1 MPAVKIN
8 TLMRKA
14 TPAPAPGTD
23 EWKQKIT
30 ASKVASVVCKSPWTS
45 KFALHAEMTGRYEAD
60 PINPAVLEAGN
71 LLEPAVADWFQLH
84 NPGVE
89 VRECKKR
96 NTPVWWVDK
105 DNADF
110 AATPDRI
117 LVDKASGE
125 VTALL
130 EIKTARVASEWGE
143 EGTDEIP
150 EHYRLQALWQMKC
163 TGVKTVIF
171 AVLHAGLRFATY
183 RVDWSYADVAWL
195 TAEAEVF
202 MKSVRTGNT
211 PDYREEPGAFS
222 TYEVLRY
229 YFPECNGEAVMLSD
243 DLVYRTRRA
252 KRLKRLAARA
262 ENIVETELTAV
273 MGNASAGVDYAN
285 RTVARRSQRKT
296 PKGFS
301 RTWVTMV

>member
-1 MPAVKIN
+1 MKIN

-23 EWKQKIT
+23 EWKRKIT
-30 ASKVASVVCKSPWTS
+30 ASKIAAVVCKSPYTS

-71 LLEPAVADWFQLH
+71 LLEPAVAGWYQLH

-117 LVDKASGE
+117 LVDKATGE

-130 EIKTARVASEWGE
+130 EIKTARVASVWGE
-143 EGTDEIP
+143 EGTGEVP
-150 EHYRLQALWQMKC
+150 EHYKLQALWQMKC
-163 TGVKTVIF
+163 TGVRTVIF

-183 RVDWSYADVAWL
+183 RAEWDAAAVEELTAAATDFMAAVRAGKTPSYA
-195 TAEAEVF
+195 
-202 MKSVRTGNT
+202 
-211 PDYREEPGAFS
+211 EEPAAYS

-243 DLVYRTRRA
+243 DVIYRARRA
-252 KRLKRLAARA
+252 KRLKRLANLADM
-262 ENIVETELTAV
+262 TAKNALAAQ

-285 RTVARRSQRKT
+285 HTVARRSQRKT
-296 PKGFS
+296 PKGLS
-301 RTWVTMV
+301 RPWVTIV

>member
-1 MPAVKIN
+1 MKIN
-8 TLMRKA
+8 TLMSRA
-14 TPAPAPGTD
+14 TPAPAPGSD

-45 KFALHAEMTGRYEAD
+45 KFALHAEMTGRYESD

-71 LLEPAVADWFQLH
+71 LLEPAVAGWYALH

-96 NTPVWWVDK
+96 NTPVWWVARDSE
-105 DNADF
+105 DF

-117 LVDKASGE
+117 LVDKETGE

-150 EHYRLQALWQMKC
+150 EHYKLQALWQMKC

-183 RVDWSYADVAWL
+183 RVDWDHADVAWL

-202 MKSVRTGNT
+202 MKSVRTGKT
-211 PDYREEPGAFS
+211 PDYKEEPGAFS

-262 ENIVETELTAV
+262 EDIVKTELTAV

-301 RTWVTMV
+301 RPWVNMV

>member
-1 MPAVKIN
+1 MKIN
-8 TLMRKA
+8 TLMRRA
-14 TPAPAPGTD
+14 VPAPAPGTD

-45 KFALHAEMTGRYEAD
+45 KFALHAEMTGRYESD
-60 PINPAVLEAGN
+60 PINPAVLETGN

-96 NTPVWWVDK
+96 GTPVWWVDQ

-117 LVDKASGE
+117 LVDKATGE

-143 EGTDEIP
+143 EGTDEVP
-150 EHYRLQALWQMKC
+150 EHYKLQALWQMRC
-163 TGVKTVIF
+163 TGVRTVIF

-183 RVDWSYADVAWL
+183 RVEWNRYSIYELVDAATD
-195 TAEAEVF
+195 F
-202 MKSVRTGNT
+202 MDAVRTGRT

-243 DLVYRTRRA
+243 DLVYRTSRA
-252 KRLKRLAARA
+252 KRLKKLAARA
-262 ENIVETELTAV
+262 EAIVKNELTTV

-296 PKGFS
+296 AKGLS
-301 RTWVTMV
+301 KPWVTIV

>member
-1 MPAVKIN
+1 MKIS

-14 TPAPAPGTD
+14 APAAAPGSD
-23 EWKQKIT
+23 EWKKKLT
-30 ASKVASVVCKSPWTS
+30 ASKIAAVVCKSPWIS
-45 KFALHAEMTGRYEAD
+45 KFALHAEMTGRYESD
-60 PINPAVLEAGN
+60 PINPEVLEAGN
-71 LLEPAVADWFQLH
+71 ILEPAVADWYARH

-96 NTPVWWVDK
+96 NTSVWWVDPA
-105 DNADF
+105 NEDF

-117 LVDKASGE
+117 LVDRETGE

-143 EGTDEIP
+143 EGTDEVP

-163 TGVKTVIF
+163 AGVQTVIF

-183 RVDWSYADVAWL
+183 RVTSDWS
-195 TAEAEVF
+195 AEAELTVAANKF
-202 MKSVRTGNT
+202 MESVRTGET
-211 PDYREEPGAFS
+211 PSYAEEPAAFS

-243 DLVYRTRRA
+243 DVIYRARRA
-252 KRLKRLAARA
+252 KRLKKLANLADMTAKNALAAQ
-262 ENIVETELTAV
+262 
-273 MGNASAGVDYAN
+273 MGNASVGVDYAN

-296 PKGFS
+296 PKGLS
-301 RTWVTMV
+301 RPWVTIV

>member
-1 MPAVKIN
+1 MKIN
-8 TLMRKA
+8 TLMRRA
-14 TPAPAPGTD
+14 TPAPAPGSD

-45 KFALHAEMTGRYEAD
+45 KFALHAEMTGRYESD

-71 LLEPAVADWFQLH
+71 LLEPAVADWYALH

-117 LVDKASGE
+117 LVDKATGE

-143 EGTDEIP
+143 EGTDEVP

-163 TGVKTVIF
+163 TGVRTVIF
-171 AVLHAGLRFATY
+171 AVLHAGLRFAIY
-183 RVDWSYADVAWL
+183 RVNWNYSDIAWL

-202 MKSVRTGNT
+202 MKAVRTGET
-211 PDYREEPGAFS
+211 PSYAEEPAAFS
-222 TYEVLRY
+222 TYEVFRY

-243 DLVYRTRRA
+243 DVIYRARRA
-252 KRLKRLAARA
+252 KRLKRLANLAD
-262 ENIVETELTAV
+262 ITAKNALAAQ

-296 PKGFS
+296 HKGHS
-301 RTWVTMV
+301 RPWVTIV

>member
-1 MPAVKIN
+1 MKIN
-8 TLMRKA
+8 TLMRRA
-14 TPAPAPGTD
+14 VPAPAPGSD

-45 KFALHAEMTGRYEAD
+45 KFALHAEMTGRYEPD
-60 PINPAVLEAGN
+60 TINPAVLEAGN
-71 LLEPAVADWFQLH
+71 ILESAVADWFQLH

-96 NTPVWWVDK
+96 GNPVWWVDR
-105 DNADF
+105 DSDDF

-117 LVDKASGE
+117 LVDRETGE

-143 EGTDEIP
+143 EDTDQVP
-150 EHYRLQALWQMKC
+150 EHYKLQALWQMRC
-163 TGVKTVIF
+163 TGVRTVIF

-183 RVDWSYADVAWL
+183 RVEHDRDDIYELVDAATD
-195 TAEAEVF
+195 F
-202 MKSVRTGNT
+202 MDAVRTGRT
-211 PDYREEPGAFS
+211 PDYKEEPGAFS
-222 TYEVLRY
+222 TYEVLRH

-262 ENIVETELTAV
+262 EDIVKTELTAV

-285 RTVARRSQRKT
+285 RTVARRHQRKT

-301 RTWVTMV
+301 RPWVTMV

>member
-1 MPAVKIN
+1 MKIN

-23 EWKQKIT
+23 EWKRKIT
-30 ASKVASVVCKSPWTS
+30 ASEVASVVCKNPWTS
-45 KFALHAEMTGRYEAD
+45 KFALHADMTGRYEPE
-60 PINPAVLEAGN
+60 PINPAVLETGN
-71 LLEPAVADWFQLH
+71 ILEPAVADWYARH
-84 NPGVE
+84 NHGVE

-96 NTPVWWVDK
+96 NTPVWWVDQA
-105 DNADF
+105 NEDF

-117 LVDKASGE
+117 LVDKATGE

-150 EHYRLQALWQMKC
+150 EHYRLQALWQMRC
-163 TGVKTVIF
+163 TGVRTVIF

-183 RVDWSYADVAWL
+183 RVEYDRDDIYELVDAATD
-195 TAEAEVF
+195 F
-202 MKSVRTGNT
+202 MDAVRTGRT
-211 PDYREEPGAFS
+211 PDYKEEPGAFS

-262 ENIVETELTAV
+262 EDIVKTELTAV

-285 RTVARRSQRKT
+285 RTIARRSQRKT

-301 RTWVTMV
+301 RPWVAMV

>member
-1 MPAVKIN
+1 MKIN
-8 TLMRKA
+8 TLMRRA
-14 TPAPAPGTD
+14 TPAATPGSD

-45 KFALHAEMTGRYEAD
+45 KFALHAEMTGRYESD

-71 LLEPAVADWFQLH
+71 ILEPAVADWYARH
-84 NPGVE
+84 NPAVE

-96 NTPVWWVDK
+96 STPVWWVDP
-105 DNADF
+105 ASEDF

-117 LVDKASGE
+117 LVDRETGE

-143 EGTDEIP
+143 EGTDEVP
-150 EHYRLQALWQMKC
+150 EHYRLQALWQMRC
-163 TGVKTVIF
+163 TGVRTVIF

-183 RVDWSYADVAWL
+183 CVEYDRDDVYELVDAATD
-195 TAEAEVF
+195 F
-202 MKSVRTGNT
+202 MDAVRTGRT

-229 YFPECNGEAVMLSD
+229 YFPECNGEAVMLGD

-252 KRLKRLAARA
+252 KHLKKLAARA
-262 ENIVETELTAV
+262 EAVVKNELTAV

-296 PKGFS
+296 AKGLS
-301 RTWVTMV
+301 KPWVTIV

>member
-1 MPAVKIN
+1 MKIN
-8 TLMRKA
+8 TLMRRA
-14 TPAPAPGTD
+14 VPAPAPGTD
-23 EWKQKIT
+23 EWKRKIT

-60 PINPAVLEAGN
+60 PINPAVLEFGN
-71 LLEPAVADWFQLH
+71 LAEPLVAQWYQLH

-96 NTPVWWVDK
+96 GTPVWWVARDSE
-105 DNADF
+105 DF

-117 LVDKASGE
+117 LVDKATGE

-143 EGTDEIP
+143 EDTDEIP

-183 RVDWSYADVAWL
+183 RVEWDYTDVAWL
-195 TAEAEVF
+195 EAEATVF
-202 MKSVRTGNT
+202 MDAVRSGKT
-211 PDYREEPGAFS
+211 PSYAEEPAAFS

-229 YFPECNGEAVMLSD
+229 YFPECNGESVLLSD
-243 DLVYRTRRA
+243 DVIYKARRA
-252 KRLKRLAARA
+252 KRLKRLA
-262 ENIVETELTAV
+262 NTADAIAKNALAAQ

-296 PKGFS
+296 SKGFS
-301 RTWVTMV
+301 RPWVTIV

>member
-1 MPAVKIN
+1 MKIN
-8 TLMRKA
+8 TLMRRA

-23 EWKQKIT
+23 EWKKKLT
-30 ASKVASVVCKSPWTS
+30 ASKIAAAVCKSPYTS
-45 KFALHAEMTGRYEAD
+45 KFALHAEMTGRYESD

-71 LLEPAVADWFQLH
+71 LLEPAVADWYARH

-89 VRECKKR
+89 VRECTKR

-105 DNADF
+105 DNDDF

-117 LVDKASGE
+117 LVGRETGD

-163 TGVKTVIF
+163 TGVRTVIF

-183 RVDWSYADVAWL
+183 RVEWDAAAVEEL
-195 TAEAEVF
+195 TAAAVDF
-202 MKSVRTGNT
+202 MDAVRTGET
-211 PDYREEPGAFS
+211 PSYAEEPAAYS

-243 DLVYRTRRA
+243 DVIYRARRA
-252 KRLKRLAARA
+252 KRLKKLANLADMTAKNALAAQ
-262 ENIVETELTAV
+262 

-285 RTVARRSQRKT
+285 HTVARRSQRKT
-296 PKGFS
+296 AKGFS
-301 RTWVTMV
+301 RPWVTIV

>member
-1 MPAVKIN
+1 MKIN
-8 TLMRKA
+8 TLMRRA

-45 KFALHAEMTGRYEAD
+45 KFALHAEMTGRYESD
-60 PINPAVLEAGN
+60 PINPAVLEDGN
-71 LLEPAVADWFQLH
+71 LLEPAVADWYALH

-117 LVDKASGE
+117 LADKETGE
-125 VTALL
+125 VIALL

-183 RVDWSYADVAWL
+183 RVDWNYADVAWL
-195 TAEAEVF
+195 TVEAEVF
-202 MKSVRTGNT
+202 MNAVRTGNT

-252 KRLKRLAARA
+252 KRLKRLASLAD
-262 ENIVETELTAV
+262 ITAKNALAAQ

-296 PKGFS
+296 TKGYS
-301 RTWVTMV
+301 RPWVTIV

>member
-1 MPAVKIN
+1 
-8 TLMRKA
+8 
-14 TPAPAPGTD
+14 
-23 EWKQKIT
+23 
-30 ASKVASVVCKSPWTS
+30 
-45 KFALHAEMTGRYEAD
+45 MTGRYESD
-60 PINPAVLEAGN
+60 PINPEILEMGN
-71 LLEPAVADWFQLH
+71 LLEPYVADWYALH
-84 NPGVE
+84 NPGVQ

-96 NTPVWWVDK
+96 GTPVWWVDST
-105 DNADF
+105 DEDF

-117 LVDKASGE
+117 LVDKATGE

-143 EGTDEIP
+143 EGTDEVP
-150 EHYRLQALWQMKC
+150 EHYKLQALWQMRC
-163 TGVKTVIF
+163 TGVRTVIF

-183 RVDWSYADVAWL
+183 RVEWNRYNIYELVDAATD
-195 TAEAEVF
+195 F
-202 MKSVRTGNT
+202 MDAVRTGRT

-252 KRLKRLAARA
+252 KRLKKLAARA
-262 ENIVETELTAV
+262 EAIVKNELTAV

-285 RTVARRSQRKT
+285 RTIARRSQRKT
-296 PKGFS
+296 AKGLS
-301 RTWVTMV
+301 KPWVTIV

>member
-1 MPAVKIN
+1 MKIN
-8 TLMRKA
+8 TLMRRA
-14 TPAPAPGTD
+14 VPAPAPGTD

-60 PINPAVLEAGN
+60 PINPEILEMGN
-71 LLEPAVADWFQLH
+71 LLEPYVADWYALH
-84 NPGVE
+84 NPGVQ

-96 NTPVWWVDK
+96 GTPVWWVDK
-105 DNADF
+105 ANDDF

-117 LVDKASGE
+117 LVDKATGE

-143 EGTDEIP
+143 EGTDEVP
-150 EHYRLQALWQMKC
+150 EHYRLQALWQMRC
-163 TGVKTVIF
+163 TGVRTVIF

-183 RVDWSYADVAWL
+183 RVEYNRDDVYELVDAAAD
-195 TAEAEVF
+195 F
-202 MKSVRTGNT
+202 MDAVRTGRT
-211 PDYREEPGAFS
+211 PDYHEEPGAFS

-262 ENIVETELTAV
+262 GDIVNNELAAV
-273 MGNASAGVDYAN
+273 MGNASAGVDYAS

-301 RTWVTMV
+301 RPWVTMV

>member
-1 MPAVKIN
+1 MKIN
-8 TLMRKA
+8 TLMRRA
-14 TPAPAPGTD
+14 TPAAAPGSD

-45 KFALHAEMTGRYEAD
+45 KFALHAEMTGRYESE
-60 PINPAVLEAGN
+60 PINPDILEMGN
-71 LLEPAVADWFQLH
+71 LLEPYVADWFQLH

-96 NTPVWWVDK
+96 NTPVWWVARDSE
-105 DNADF
+105 DF

-117 LVDKASGE
+117 LVDKATGE

-143 EGTDEIP
+143 EGTNEVP

-183 RVDWSYADVAWL
+183 RVDWDCADVAWL

-262 ENIVETELTAV
+262 EDIVKNELTAV

-301 RTWVTMV
+301 RPWVTMA